1 MTSLFGPREWAI
13 RLPAVL
19 LGIAGVPALYFLARR
34 ILRSREALLAS
45 FLLAVSYHH
54 VFFSQ
59 NARGYTGLFLWG
71 SLGSAFFLR
80 ALSSD
85 RLRDW
90 AAYVAAMLLAVA
102 TVLYGFF
109 LVAGQVAAAAAVAWT
124 LRRQGKRVAPLA
136 AKLAW
141 VWGTLGLLS
150 FHLYAS
156 ILPQVYVYLGG
167 VYTRPSVGYA
177 PFSREHAREI
187 VRGISAGFGGG
198 LIPFALVAGVLVAP
212 GLWLFFRRHP
222 IALSVLALPLV
233 LTAAFL
239 LLAGLRFSPRFFLWA
254 VPAGCV
260 LAIAVPAEFGRR
272 VFGDRRVASLF
283 SDAAFALLACFS
295 IASLPRYYDT
305 PKQPTRESLDWVR
318 ARLEPGDGIGAV
330 YLAKWGL
337 RFYGP
342 PRRLFE
348 GSGFLDVDSVADL
361 EELERRYRGRRVWI
375 FVTFPRALRLD
386 FPDLESRI
394 RRDFREVR
402 AFPATVGDGE
412 VSVWTRAAS
421 A

>member
-1 MTSLFGPREWAI
+1 M
-13 RLPAVL
+13 
-19 LGIAGVPALYFLARR
+19 
-34 ILRSREALLAS
+34 
-45 FLLAVSYHH
+45 
-54 VFFSQ
+54 FFSQ

-212 GLWLFFRRHP
+212 GLWLFFRWHP

-260 LAIAVPAEFGRR
+260 LAIARPANS
-272 VFGDRRVASLF
+272 A
-283 SDAAFALLACFS
+283 
-295 IASLPRYYDT
+295 
-305 PKQPTRESLDWVR
+305 
-318 ARLEPGDGIGAV
+318 
-330 YLAKWGL
+330 
-337 RFYGP
+337 
-342 PRRLFE
+342 
-348 GSGFLDVDSVADL
+348 
-361 EELERRYRGRRVWI
+361 
-375 FVTFPRALRLD
+375 
-386 FPDLESRI
+386 
-394 RRDFREVR
+394 
-402 AFPATVGDGE
+402 GE
-412 VSVWTRAAS
+412 
-421 A
+421 